1 MKKIIGW
8 LSVHRNRE
16 IIYWIGGILSCL
28 STWLLSNDLEKSK
41 ATISHQS
48 DLLGKN
54 QVELRILK
62 NRNDTLK
69 ANNARLNIELVLNN
83 CNQYKI
89 HEKISAI
96 PHDSLLVYADSL
108 LSRPIPKIAAEK
120 GRNIGR
126 AIKKLLGISG
136 AVSRPKSEGCNG
148 DCGHD

>member
-1 MKKIIGW
+1 MNKIIMW
-8 LSVHRNRE
+8 IFKYRE
-16 IIYWIGGILSCL
+16 ILYWVGVIISIVT
-28 STWLLSNDLEKSK
+28 TWLMSNDLEESK
-41 ATISHQS
+41 ATISYQS
-48 DLLGKN
+48 DLLSKN

-108 LSRPIPKIAAEK
+108 LSGPIPKIAAQK
-120 GRNIGR
+120 GGNLGR
-126 AIKKLLGISG
+126 AIKKLLGISRT
-136 AVSRPKSEGCNG
+136 VSRPKNEGCSG

>member
-1 MKKIIGW
+1 MKKIVMWIFKYREMIYWLGLI
-8 LSVHRNRE
+8 LSVVVTS
-16 IIYWIGGILSCL
+16 LM
-28 STWLLSNDLEKSK
+28 SNNIEKSK
-41 ATISHQS
+41 ATIAYQS
-48 DLLGKN
+48 DLLNKS
-54 QVELRILK
+54 QVELRILR

-89 HEKISAI
+89 HEKISGI

-108 LSRPIPKIAAEK
+108 LSRPIPKIAAQK
-120 GRNIGR
+120 GGNIGR

-136 AVSRPKSEGCNG
+136 TVSRPKNEGCSG

>member
-8 LSVHRNRE
+8 LSVYRNRE
-16 IIYWIGGILSCL
+16 IIYWVGIVLSMVV
-28 STWLLSNDLEKSK
+28 TWRMGNNIEESK
-41 ATISHQS
+41 ATISYQS

-89 HEKISAI
+89 HEKITAI

-120 GRNIGR
+120 GRNFGR
-126 AIKKLLGISG
+126 TIKKLLGISG

>member
-1 MKKIIGW
+1 MKKIVMWIFKY
-8 LSVHRNRE
+8 RE
-16 IIYWIGGILSCL
+16 IIYWVGCIISIVT
-28 STWLLSNDLEKSK
+28 TWLMSNDLEKSK
-41 ATISHQS
+41 ATISYQS
-48 DLLGKN
+48 DLLNKN

-69 ANNARLNIELVLNN
+69 ASNARLNIELILNN

-89 HEKISAI
+89 HEKITAI

>member
-1 MKKIIGW
+1 MRKIIGW
-8 LSVHRNRE
+8 LSSYKNRE
-16 IIYWIGGILSCL
+16 IIYWIGAICSVV
-28 STWLLSNDLEKSK
+28 STWFMSNDLEKSK
-41 ATISHQS
+41 ATISYQS

-54 QVELRILK
+54 QIELRVLR

-89 HEKISAI
+89 HEKINAI

-120 GRNIGR
+120 GRNFGR

-136 AVSRPKSEGCNG
+136 TVSRPKNEGCSG